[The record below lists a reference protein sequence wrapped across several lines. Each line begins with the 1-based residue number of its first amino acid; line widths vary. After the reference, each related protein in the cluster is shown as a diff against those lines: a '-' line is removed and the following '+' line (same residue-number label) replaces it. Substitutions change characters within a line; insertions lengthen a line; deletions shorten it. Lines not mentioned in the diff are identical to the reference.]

1 MTRNLRNAFLTLAA
15 ATLAACGNAS
25 SKGTIGP
32 EGGTLTSPS
41 GVTLKVAPGAVA
53 TETQIEIVDAAPRHG
68 EHRRI
73 ELEPRGL
80 KLSGKATVT
89 VRVDDSKG
97 AVKLV
102 EVEVEHGAEG
112 EVEVEH
118 ALETEHGVEVETEHA
133 REAEI
138 DHLGTL
144 EVRDAAPCDPPCG
157 TGFECDDGVCKAHPE
172 DASGND
178 DPPKADD
185 SGATPSTDPG
195 TPPVTDPVTG
205 AATCPAGQELD
216 ATDGTCKA
224 HGGSGGSGSSGGGSG
239 GSGGSGGGSSSGSS
253 SGT

>member
-1 MTRNLRNAFLTLAA
+1 MTRNLRNAVLILATT
-15 ATLAACGNAS
+15 TLAACGNAGS
-25 SKGTIGP
+25 RGTIGP
-32 EGGTLTSPS
+32 QGGTLTTPS
-41 GVTLKVAPGAVA
+41 GVTLKIAPGAVA
-53 TETQIEIVDAAPRHG
+53 TETQVEIIDAAPRHG

-102 EVEVEHGAEG
+102 EVETEHGAEG

-118 ALETEHGVEVETEHA
+118 ALETEHGVVVEADHA
-133 REAEI
+133 REAELE
-138 DHLGTL
+138 HLGTL
-144 EVRDAAPCDPPCG
+144 EVRDATPCDPVCG
-157 TGFECDDGVCKAHPE
+157 AGFECDDGVCKDHPE
-172 DASGND
+172 DAAGND

-185 SGATPSTDPG
+185 PG
-195 TPPVTDPVTG
+195 TPPVTDPATG

-224 HGGSGGSGSSGGGSG
+224 HGGGGGA
-239 GSGGSGGGSSSGSS
+239 

>member
-1 MTRNLRNAFLTLAA
+1 MTRTLRNGFLVLAA

-32 EGGTLTSPS
+32 QGGTLSSPS

-102 EVEVEHGAEG
+102 EVEAEHGAEG

-118 ALETEHGVEVETEHA
+118 ALETEHGVEVEAEHA

-157 TGFECDDGVCKAHPE
+157 TGFECDDGVCKAHAE
-172 DASGND
+172 DASSPD

-185 SGATPSTDPG
+185 QG
-195 TPPVTDPVTG
+195 TPPVTDPATG

-224 HGGSGGSGSSGGGSG
+224 HGGSGNGGGSGSSGSGSG
-239 GSGGSGGGSSSGSS
+239 
-253 SGT
+253 T